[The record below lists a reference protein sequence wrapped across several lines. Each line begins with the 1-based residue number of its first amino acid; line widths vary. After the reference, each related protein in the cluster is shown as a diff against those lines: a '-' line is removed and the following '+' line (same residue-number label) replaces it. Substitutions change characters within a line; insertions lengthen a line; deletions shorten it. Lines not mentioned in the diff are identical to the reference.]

1 MHRPV
6 AGTCAVS
13 AFRQGAD
20 TYHPLRK
27 LKIAWAGIRHAV
39 LLDFSVAY
47 KLAVATVFLVLAA
60 ATESAL
66 HFLVLLV
73 VTALMLVAEVMNT
86 VIEALCDYLCPDYDE
101 RIRDIKDMAAAAA
114 FIAVAVWYVVIGGI
128 GYEFVSA
135 QQLF

>member
-1 MHRPV
+1 
-6 AGTCAVS
+6 
-13 AFRQGAD
+13 
-20 TYHPLRK
+20 
-27 LKIAWAGIRHAV
+27 
-39 LLDFSVAY
+39 
-47 KLAVATVFLVLAA
+47 
-60 ATESAL
+60 
-66 HFLVLLV
+66 
-73 VTALMLVAEVMNT
+73 MLVAEVMNT

>member
-1 MHRPV
+1 M
-6 AGTCAVS
+6 S

-27 LKIAWAGIRHAV
+27 LRIAWAGIRHAM

-60 ATESAL
+60 VTESAL

-73 VTALMLVAEVMNT
+73 VTALMTCTHDEQSTIHQDTPASTSSTPAFAAIASAAKRLSHCGWQSYRMK
-86 VIEALCDYLCPDYDE
+86 CPG
-101 RIRDIKDMAAAAA
+101 RRSMASPS
-114 FIAVAVWYVVIGGI
+114 WPSG
-128 GYEFVSA
+128 S
-135 QQLF
+135 

>member
-1 MHRPV
+1 M
-6 AGTCAVS
+6 S

-114 FIAVAVWYVVIGGI
+114 FIAVVQAATQDMQPMHFRRSMTI
-128 GYEFVSA
+128 E
-135 QQLF
+135 

>member
-1 MHRPV
+1 M
-6 AGTCAVS
+6 S